1 LVYTMLDIKFIRDNP
16 DIVKEN
22 MKRKGMEAQ
31 LNLVDDL
38 LKKDEDYRK
47 LLQEAEKLRHQRN
60 EVTGKINETKKSG
73 GDITDLLNQAKEIPH
88 KIKETEETLKSTKE
102 EVRSLIGQ
110 VPNIMHDS
118 VPEGKDDSENVEIKK
133 WGEPKKFG
141 FPVKNHV
148 ELCEKLNIADFDASA
163 KTSGNGF
170 YFLKGPLGLLNQAL
184 VRFATDHMLQKG
196 FTYVEP
202 PLMIHKSILAA
213 AMDVEGFKQSIYQTD
228 DDDLCMI
235 GTSEHALLGIHA
247 NDAIA
252 ENDLPKKYFAYSM
265 CFRKEIG
272 SHGINEKG
280 LWRTHQFNKVE
291 MFVFCRP
298 EDSYAYYDKMLDI
311 SEEVM
316 QALGLPYRLLE
327 CCSGDLSLW
336 KSKSVDV
343 EVWRPTT
350 EEYGEVMSLSN
361 CTDFQAKDLGIR
373 VIRNDGTRETLH
385 TLNNTVLATSRIM
398 VAILENYQEEDGSI
412 TIPDVLRPYMNNME
426 RIGP

>member
-1 LVYTMLDIKFIRDNP
+1 MVYTMLDIKFIRDNP

>member
-1 LVYTMLDIKFIRDNP
+1 MLDIKFIRDNP